1 MGASPNR
8 DLYDWRLDGSAMD
21 AAVTGQAGQAGAGLG
36 VGWGLGRHLA
46 TLAGPLAFVLVLAM
60 VVLPLPPF
68 GLDILFTFNISFG
81 LMILLAALY
90 TAKPTDFSSFPTLL
104 LMTTLLRLSLNVAAA
119 RVILL
124 DGYQG
129 SDAAGR
135 VIESFGAFVIGGNYA
150 VGIAVFAILV
160 IINFVVITKG
170 AGRIAEVAARF
181 VLDGMPGKQMAI
193 DADLNAGLINQEEA
207 MRRRREVTH
216 ETDFFGA
223 MDGASKF
230 VRGDAVA
237 AVLILFINLIGGF
250 IVGFWQHGLSP
261 AEAGQT
267 YTLLTIGDGL
277 VAQIPA
283 LVISSAAGVIVSRVS
298 TGHDIGNQII
308 GQLAAFPKAWW
319 LGAGIVGLFG
329 IIPGMPHLPFLVF
342 APLLGASGW
351 WLGREQ
357 SRTARRQ
364 APPPAQPAEA
374 AEIDIGVV
382 ELVQPV
388 EVQVGYR
395 LVGIV
400 SKERDGGLLRRLR
413 AVRRQVSREFG
424 FLVPVVYVR
433 DNPDLKSTGYR
444 ILVYGVERAAGEVQ
458 PDRLLAMASGKV
470 LAEVQGLLTR
480 DPVFGRPAHWIMPAD
495 ADQARAAGYTVFD
508 ASVVMATHFERVV
521 RDYIE
526 TLFGRA
532 ELDAVLGHLNK
543 LVPKLVEE
551 LTPKLLPLTAVHT
564 VLSSLLAEQ
573 VPIRDL
579 RTIIG
584 ALIDGSA
591 TTQEARALHELVR
604 LKLGG
609 YIVQTVFGAVDE
621 LKVMALESELER
633 LLQEVLKLSSGTGA
647 FGTEPGLVAELRA
660 APAAAALRLGPIAAA
675 AALGTRPELRELA
688 AQLLRP
694 VQPRVWVFSYP
705 EIPPEKRI
713 KVVE

>member
-1 MGASPNR
+1 MSVP
-8 DLYDWRLDGSAMD
+8 
-21 AAVTGQAGQAGAGLG
+21 AAPAAQGFTFAALR
-36 VGWGLGRHLA
+36 RHLPS
-46 TLAGPLAFVLVLAM
+46 LAGPTGFVLILAM
-60 VVLPLPPF
+60 VVVPLPPF
-68 GLDILFTFNISFG
+68 GLDILFTFNICFG
-81 LMILLAALY
+81 LMILLASLY

-129 SDAAGR
+129 EDAAGR
-135 VIESFGAFVIGGNYA
+135 VIQSFGAFVIGGNYA

-207 MRRRREVTH
+207 TKRRLEVGREA
-216 ETDFFGA
+216 DFFGA

-237 AVLILFINLIGGF
+237 AVLILFINLIGGL
-250 IVGFWQHGLSP
+250 IIGVWQHELTV
-261 AEAGQT
+261 AEAAQT

-283 LVISSAAGVIVSRVS
+283 LVISSAAGIVVSRVT
-298 TGHDIGNQII
+298 TGADVGNQIVS
-308 GQLAAFPKAWW
+308 QLAIFPKAWW
-319 LGAGIVGLFG
+319 LAAGIVGLCG
-329 IIPGMPHLPFLVF
+329 LVPGMPHLPFLFF
-342 APLLGASGW
+342 AGLMGGAARW
-351 WLGREQ
+351 INREQ
-357 SRTARRQ
+357 ARAAR
-364 APPPAQPAEA
+364 APPPPPPVAESV
-374 AEIDIGVV
+374 EIDIGVV
-382 ELVQPV
+382 ELVEPL
-388 EVQVGYR
+388 EIQVGYR
-395 LVGIV
+395 LIGLV
-400 SKERDGGLLRRLR
+400 SKDRDGGLLRRLR

-424 FLVPVVYVR
+424 FLVPVVHVR
-433 DNPDLKSTGYR
+433 DNPDLRSTGYR
-444 ILVYGVERAAGEVQ
+444 ILVYGVERAAGEVH
-458 PDRLLAMASGKV
+458 PDRLLAMSSGKV

-480 DPVFGRPAHWIMPAD
+480 DPVFGRPAHWITQAT

-508 ASVVMATHFERVV
+508 AAVVMATHFERVA
-521 RDYIE
+521 RDHIE

-532 ELDAVLGHLNK
+532 ELDAVLAYLNK
-543 LVPKLVEE
+543 LIPKLVEE
-551 LTPKLLPLTAVHT
+551 LTPKLLPLTAVHS
-564 VLSSLLAEQ
+564 VLNGLLGEQ

-579 RTIIG
+579 RTIVG
-584 ALIDGSA
+584 ALIDGAA
-591 TTQEARALHELVR
+591 TSQEPRALLETVR

-621 LKVMALESELER
+621 LKMMALEPDLER
-633 LLQEVLKLSSGTGA
+633 LLQEALRLSSGTGA
-647 FGTEPGLVAELRA
+647 FGIEPGLAGELRA
-660 APAAAALRLGPIAAA
+660 LAAASAVRLEAVASVA
-675 AALGTRPELRELA
+675 TLVTRPELRDLA

-694 VQPRVWVFSYP
+694 VQPRIWVFSYP

-713 KVVE
+713 KVVELLGRSSGKPSDGD

>member
-1 MGASPNR
+1 MSIPIAPPARAGFNF
-8 DLYDWRLDGSAMD
+8 
-21 AAVTGQAGQAGAGLG
+21 AVLRRN
-36 VGWGLGRHLA
+36 LPS
-46 TLAGPLAFVLVLAM
+46 LAGPSGFVLILAM
-60 VVLPLPPF
+60 VVVPLPAF
-68 GLDILFTFNISFG
+68 GLDILFTFNICFG

-104 LMTTLLRLSLNVAAA
+104 LITTLLRLSLNVAAA

-124 DGYQG
+124 NGYEG

-207 MRRRREVTH
+207 TRRRQEVGREA
-216 ETDFFGA
+216 DFFGA

-230 VRGDAVA
+230 VRGDAIA
-237 AVLILFINLIGGF
+237 AVLILFINLVGGLIIG
-250 IVGFWQHGLSP
+250 VWQHGLTIG
-261 AEAGQT
+261 EAAQT

-283 LVISSAAGVIVSRVS
+283 LVISSAAGIVVSRVT
-298 TGHDIGNQII
+298 TGADVGNQIVS
-308 GQLAAFPKAWW
+308 QLAIFPKAWW
-319 LGAGIVGLFG
+319 LACGIVGLCG
-329 IIPGMPHLPFLVF
+329 LVPGMPHLPFLF
-342 APLLGASGW
+342 FSGLLGAAARWIS
-351 WLGREQ
+351 REQ
-357 SRTARRQ
+357 ARAAE
-364 APPPAQPAEA
+364 APPPPPPPVEP

-382 ELVQPV
+382 ELVEPL

-395 LVGIV
+395 LVGLV
-400 SKERDGGLLRRLR
+400 SKDRDGGLLRRLR
-413 AVRRQVSREFG
+413 AVRRQVSRDFG
-424 FLVPVVYVR
+424 FLVPVVHVR

-444 ILVYGVERAAGEVQ
+444 ILVYGVERAAGDVQ
-458 PDRLLAMASGKV
+458 PDRLLAMPSGKV

-480 DPVFGRPAHWIMPAD
+480 DPVFGRPAHWILPAA
-495 ADQARAAGYTVFD
+495 ADQARASGYTVFD
-508 ASVVMATHFERVV
+508 AAVVMATHFERIV
-521 RDYIE
+521 RDHIE
-526 TLFGRA
+526 TLFGRT
-532 ELDAVLGHLNK
+532 ELDAVLAYLNK
-543 LVPKLVEE
+543 LIPKLVEE
-551 LTPKLLPLTAVHT
+551 LTPKLLPLTTVHS

-579 RTIIG
+579 RTIVG
-584 ALIDGSA
+584 ALIDGA
-591 TTQEARALHELVR
+591 TTTQEPHALHEMVR

-621 LKVMALESELER
+621 LKVMALEPDLER
-633 LLQEVLKLSSGTGA
+633 LLQEVLRLSAGTGA
-647 FGTEPGLVAELRA
+647 FAVEPGLAGELRA
-660 APAAAALRLGPIAAA
+660 AGAAA
-675 AALGTRPELRELA
+675 AARLEESAGVAALITRPELRELA

-694 VQPRVWVFSYP
+694 LQPRIWVFSYP

-713 KVVE
+713 KVIELLGRPAGKPSDGD

>member
-1 MGASPNR
+1 MSIPAAPTAGGGFNFA
-8 DLYDWRLDGSAMD
+8 AMRR
-21 AAVTGQAGQAGAGLG
+21 QLPS
-36 VGWGLGRHLA
+36 
-46 TLAGPLAFVLVLAM
+46 LAGPVGFVLILAM
-60 VVLPLPPF
+60 VVVPLPPF
-68 GLDILFTFNISFG
+68 GLDVLFTFNICFG
-81 LMILLAALY
+81 LMILLASLY

-129 SDAAGR
+129 EDAAGR
-135 VIESFGAFVIGGNYA
+135 VIQSFGAFVIGGNYA

-193 DADLNAGLINQEEA
+193 DADLNAGLINQEQATQRRQEVGREA
-207 MRRRREVTH
+207 
-216 ETDFFGA
+216 DFFGA

-237 AVLILFINLIGGF
+237 AVLILFINLVGGLIIG
-250 IVGFWQHGLSP
+250 VWQHGLSL
-261 AEAGQT
+261 AEAAGT

-283 LVISSAAGVIVSRVS
+283 LVISSAAGIIVSRVT
-298 TGHDIGNQII
+298 TGADVGNQIVS
-308 GQLAAFPKAWW
+308 QLAIFPKAWW
-319 LGAGIVGLFG
+319 LAAGIVGLCG
-329 IIPGMPHLPFLVF
+329 LVPGMPHLPFLVF
-342 APLLGASGW
+342 SGLLAGAARW
-351 WLGREQ
+351 INREQ
-357 SRTARRQ
+357 QRAAQ
-364 APPPAQPAEA
+364 APPAPPPAPEPV
-374 AEIDIGVV
+374 EIDIGVV
-382 ELVQPV
+382 ELVEPL
-388 EVQVGYR
+388 EIQVGYR
-395 LVGIV
+395 LVGLV
-400 SKERDGGLLRRLR
+400 SKDQDGGLLRRLR

-424 FLVPVVYVR
+424 FLVPVVHVR

-444 ILVYGVERAAGEVQ
+444 ILVYGVERAAGEVH
-458 PDRLLAMASGKV
+458 PDRLLAMPSGKV

-480 DPVFGRPAHWIMPAD
+480 DPVFGRPAHWIMPAQ
-495 ADQARAAGYTVFD
+495 ADQARASGYTVFD
-508 ASVVMATHFERVV
+508 APVVVATHFERVV
-521 RDYIE
+521 RDHIE

-532 ELDAVLGHLNK
+532 ELDAVLAYLNK

-551 LTPKLLPLTAVHT
+551 LTPKLLPLTAVHS
-564 VLSSLLAEQ
+564 VLKGLLAEQ

-579 RTIIG
+579 RTIVG
-584 ALIDGSA
+584 ALIDGA
-591 TTQEARALHELVR
+591 VTTQEPRALHELVR

-621 LKVMALESELER
+621 LRVMALEPDLER

-647 FGTEPGLVAELRA
+647 FGIEPGLAGELRA
-660 APAAAALRLGPIAAA
+660 AAAA
-675 AALGTRPELRELA
+675 AATRLEAAASVAALVIRPELRELA

-694 VQPRVWVFSYP
+694 VQPRIWVFSYT

-713 KVVE
+713 KVVELLGRPSGKPGNGD

>member
-1 MGASPNR
+1 MSMP
-8 DLYDWRLDGSAMD
+8 
-21 AAVTGQAGQAGAGLG
+21 AAPARTAFNFDILRRN
-36 VGWGLGRHLA
+36 LPS
-46 TLAGPLAFVLVLAM
+46 LAGPVGFVLILAM
-60 VVLPLPPF
+60 VVVPLPPF

-81 LMILLAALY
+81 LMILLASLY
-90 TAKPTDFSSFPTLL
+90 TTKPTDFSSFPTLL

-207 MRRRREVTH
+207 TRRRQEVGREA
-216 ETDFFGA
+216 DFFGA

-237 AVLILFINLIGGF
+237 AVLILFINLIGGL
-250 IVGFWQHGLSP
+250 IIGVWQHDLTI
-261 AEAGQT
+261 AEAGAT

-283 LVISSAAGVIVSRVS
+283 LVISSAAGIVVSRVT
-298 TGHDIGNQII
+298 TGDDVGKQIVS
-308 GQLAAFPKAWW
+308 QLAIYPKAWW
-319 LGAGIVGLFG
+319 LAAGIVGLCG
-329 IIPGMPHLPFLVF
+329 LVPGMPHLPFLF
-342 APLLGASGW
+342 FGGLLAGAARWIS
-351 WLGREQ
+351 REQ
-357 SRTARRQ
+357 ARAAQ
-364 APPPAQPAEA
+364 EPPPAPPPAEPT
-374 AEIDIGVV
+374 EIDIGVV
-382 ELVQPV
+382 ELVEPL
-388 EVQVGYR
+388 EIQVGYR
-395 LVGIV
+395 LVGLV
-400 SKERDGGLLRRLR
+400 SKDREGGLLRRLR

-424 FLVPVVYVR
+424 FLVPVVHVR

-444 ILVYGVERAAGEVQ
+444 LLVYGVERAAGEVH

-470 LAEVQGLLTR
+470 LAEVQGVLTR
-480 DPVFGRPAHWIMPAD
+480 DPVFGRPAHWIMPAS

-508 ASVVMATHFERVV
+508 ASVVVATHFERVV
-521 RDYIE
+521 RDHIE
-526 TLFGRA
+526 ALFGRS
-532 ELDAVLGHLNK
+532 ELDAVLAYLNK

-551 LTPKLLPLTAVHT
+551 LTPKLLPLTAVHN
-564 VLSSLLAEQ
+564 VLSNLLAEQ

-579 RTIIG
+579 RTIVG
-584 ALIDGSA
+584 ALIDGAA
-591 TTQEARALHELVR
+591 TTQEPRALHEIVR

-609 YIVQTVFGAVDE
+609 YIVQTAFGAVDE
-621 LKVMALESELER
+621 LRMMALEPDLER
-633 LLQEVLKLSSGTGA
+633 LLQEALRLSSGTGA
-647 FGTEPGLVAELRA
+647 FGVEPGLAAELRSA
-660 APAAAALRLGPIAAA
+660 AVQAATRLEASTGTAALI
-675 AALGTRPELRELA
+675 TRPELRELA
-688 AQLLRP
+688 SQLLRP
-694 VQPRVWVFSYP
+694 VQPRIWVFSYS

-713 KVVE
+713 KVLELLGRPPGKPSDGD

>member
-1 MGASPNR
+1 
-8 DLYDWRLDGSAMD
+8 
-21 AAVTGQAGQAGAGLG
+21 
-36 VGWGLGRHLA
+36 
-46 TLAGPLAFVLVLAM
+46 M
-60 VVLPLPPF
+60 VVVPLPPF
-68 GLDILFTFNISFG
+68 GLDILFTFNICFG
-81 LMILLAALY
+81 LMILLASLY

-129 SDAAGR
+129 EDAAGR
-135 VIESFGAFVIGGNYA
+135 VIQSFGAFVIGGNYA

-207 MRRRREVTH
+207 TKRRLEVGREA
-216 ETDFFGA
+216 DFFGA

-237 AVLILFINLIGGF
+237 AVLILFINLIGGL
-250 IVGFWQHGLSP
+250 IIGVWQHELTV
-261 AEAGQT
+261 AEAAQT

-283 LVISSAAGVIVSRVS
+283 LVISSAAGIVVSRVT
-298 TGHDIGNQII
+298 TGADVGNQIVS
-308 GQLAAFPKAWW
+308 QLAIFPKAWW
-319 LGAGIVGLFG
+319 LAAGIVGLCG
-329 IIPGMPHLPFLVF
+329 LVPGMPHLPFLFF
-342 APLLGASGW
+342 AGLMGGAARW
-351 WLGREQ
+351 INREQ
-357 SRTARRQ
+357 ARAAR
-364 APPPAQPAEA
+364 APPPPPPVAESV
-374 AEIDIGVV
+374 EIDIGVV
-382 ELVQPV
+382 ELVEPL
-388 EVQVGYR
+388 EIQVGYR
-395 LVGIV
+395 LIGLV
-400 SKERDGGLLRRLR
+400 SKDRDGGLLRRLR

-424 FLVPVVYVR
+424 FLVPVVHVR
-433 DNPDLKSTGYR
+433 DNPDLRSTGYR
-444 ILVYGVERAAGEVQ
+444 ILVYGVERAAGEVH
-458 PDRLLAMASGKV
+458 PDRLLAMSSGKV

-480 DPVFGRPAHWIMPAD
+480 DPVFGRPAHWITQAT

-508 ASVVMATHFERVV
+508 AAVVMATHFERVA
-521 RDYIE
+521 RDHIE

-532 ELDAVLGHLNK
+532 ELDAVLAYLNK
-543 LVPKLVEE
+543 LIPKLVEE
-551 LTPKLLPLTAVHT
+551 LTPKLLPLTAVHS
-564 VLSSLLAEQ
+564 VLNGLLGEQ

-579 RTIIG
+579 RTIVG
-584 ALIDGSA
+584 ALIDGAA
-591 TTQEARALHELVR
+591 TSQEPRALLETVR

-621 LKVMALESELER
+621 LKMMALEPDLER
-633 LLQEVLKLSSGTGA
+633 LLQEALRLSSGTGA
-647 FGTEPGLVAELRA
+647 FGIEPGLAGELRA
-660 APAAAALRLGPIAAA
+660 LAAASAVRLEAVASVA
-675 AALGTRPELRELA
+675 TLVTRPELRDLA

-694 VQPRVWVFSYP
+694 VQPRIWVFSYP

-713 KVVE
+713 KVVELLGRSSGKPSDGD